1 MASTCLS
8 QVIVVGGLDHET
20 ESNHYITVRVTDSK
34 GLFRVHR
41 FQISIVDVNE
51 RPTVRRESI
60 MLIMQISPSY

>member
-8 QVIVVGGLDHET
+8 QVIVVGSLDYET

-34 GLFRVHR
+34 GQFRVHR

-51 RPTVRRESI
+51 RPTVRRE
-60 MLIMQISPSY
+60 

>member
-8 QVIVVGGLDHET
+8 QVIVVGRLDHET

-51 RPTVRRESI
+51 RPTVRRG
-60 MLIMQISPSY
+60 